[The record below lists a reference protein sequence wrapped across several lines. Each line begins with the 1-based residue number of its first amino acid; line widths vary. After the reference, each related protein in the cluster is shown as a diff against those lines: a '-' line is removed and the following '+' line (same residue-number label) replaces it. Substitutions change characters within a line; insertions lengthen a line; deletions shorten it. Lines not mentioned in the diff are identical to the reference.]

1 MWYIPYI
8 TTTCRFD
15 RSVIENHLKNPPE
28 ISRELIAR
36 INAYAKENILD
47 NIKV

>member
-1 MWYIPYI
+1 MWYVPYL
-8 TTTCRFD
+8 TERCEFE
-15 RSVIENHLKNPPE
+15 RSVVENHLENPPE